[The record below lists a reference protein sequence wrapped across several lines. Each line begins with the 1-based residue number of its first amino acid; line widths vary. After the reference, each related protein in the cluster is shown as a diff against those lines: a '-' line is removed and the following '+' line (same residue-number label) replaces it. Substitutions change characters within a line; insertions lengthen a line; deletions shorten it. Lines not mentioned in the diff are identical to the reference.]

1 MRVKEWCL
9 GGQARHYRQTI
20 LLSSFVSAELNA
32 LFSRTCVNHAGKAC
46 LKPVYKVGLLIWC
59 SLIPELDHVWCR
71 VLTGACWPPFGT
83 RWHWQCR
90 HSCSTHT

>member
-32 LFSRTCVNHAGKAC
+32 LFSRTCVNHAGKAR
-46 LKPVYKVGLLIWC
+46 LKPVQKVGCLCGAHRFLKI
-59 SLIPELDHVWCR
+59 SLSVA
-71 VLTGACWPPFGT
+71 G
-83 RWHWQCR
+83 
-90 HSCSTHT
+90 SS